1 MHFPNLSALQAEIGL
16 RLPPSDWI
24 TVTQQMINDF
34 ARATGDHQWIHV
46 NEEKAAKFAPF
57 GSTIAH
63 GFLSVS
69 LFSHLLHSMY
79 QVENLKMG
87 INYGLNKVRFP
98 SPVPVNSQVRLHA
111 SLLAADNYGE
121 TGLKVTWDCQLEI
134 EHQTK
139 PACVG
144 EWVLVLFE

>member
-1 MHFPNLSALQAEIGL
+1 MTFPNLSALQAEIGL
-16 RLPPSDWI
+16 QLSPSDWI

-34 ARATGDHQWIHV
+34 AQATGDHQWIHV
-46 NEEKAAKFAPF
+46 DEKKAAKYAPF

-69 LFSHLLHSMY
+69 LFSSLLHSMY
-79 QVENLKMG
+79 KVDDLKMG

-98 SPVPVNSQVRLHA
+98 APVPVNSRVRLQA
-111 SLLAADNYGE
+111 TLRAADAYGE
-121 TGLKVTWDCQLEI
+121 NGLKVCWDCVLEI
-134 EHQTK
+134 EHHPK

-144 EWVLVLFE
+144 EWIMVLFE

>member
-1 MHFPNLSALQAEIGL
+1 MIFPDLNTLEAKIGL
-16 RLPPSDWI
+16 QLAPSEWV
-24 TVTQQMINDF
+24 TVTQEMINDF
-34 ARATGDHQWIHV
+34 AKATGDHQWIHV
-46 NEEKAAKFAPF
+46 DEEKAAQFAPF

-69 LFSHLLHSMY
+69 LFSQLLHSMY
-79 QVENLKMG
+79 RVENLKMG

-98 SPVPVNSQVRLHA
+98 APVPVNSRVRLHA
-111 SLLAADNYGE
+111 SLAAADEYGE
-121 TGLKVTWDCQLEI
+121 NGLKVSWECILEI

-144 EWVLVLFE
+144 EWILVLFE